1 MMMILLNRLKKYPSQ
16 QDRFRVYANKTF
28 QLSMAT
34 EMLKCLLKGHDKS
47 SNQRNITSQNRLSAF
62 RGRYVKKQLVV
73 KIWNFTEAYRV
84 DCWRLGS
91 GSAPYHGVD
100 ARRVSQQRV
109 LQPRQ
114 PETKEGDG
122 NGSFI

>member
-1 MMMILLNRLKKYPSQ
+1 MIRVATSGTSPVKIDYRLFVAGRP
-16 QDRFRVYANKTF
+16 
-28 QLSMAT
+28 
-34 EMLKCLLKGHDKS
+34 ML
-47 SNQRNITSQNRLSAF
+47 
-62 RGRYVKKQLVV
+62 KKQLVV

-91 GSAPYHGVD
+91 GSAPYHRVD